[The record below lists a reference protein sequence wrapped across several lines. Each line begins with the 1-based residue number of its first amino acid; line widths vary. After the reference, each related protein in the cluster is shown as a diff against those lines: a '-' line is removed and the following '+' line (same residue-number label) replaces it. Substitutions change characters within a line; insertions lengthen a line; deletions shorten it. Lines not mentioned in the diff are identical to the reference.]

1 MNEELEVI
9 QSVGVEVIE
18 AQQRAEYD
26 IQIATA
32 KRYPRDL
39 KRVQNACIAIVTMDK
54 DTAEACRYALP
65 RGGKSLSG
73 PSVHLARIIA
83 QQYGNIRVD
92 ARVKQITDKQ
102 ITKEY
107 ANEIL
112 AHTADEFAEDVLK
125 LVKSKITVNQL
136 NALTSFAYNVG
147 VANLQ
152 KSTLLKLVNI
162 NPNDGNIAKEFL
174 KWNKAAGKVLNGLTN
189 RRIAESALYFT
200 K

>member
-1 MNEELEVI
+1 MKLSDKGYELIKKFEGYSDRPYKCPAGI
-9 QSVGVEVIE
+9 STIG
-18 AQQRAEYD
+18 
-26 IQIATA
+26 
-32 KRYPRDL
+32 
-39 KRVQNACIAIVTMDK
+39 
-54 DTAEACRYALP
+54 
-65 RGGKSLSG
+65 
-73 PSVHLARIIA
+73 
-83 QQYGNIRVD
+83 YGNTYYPNGTK
-92 ARVKQITDKQ
+92 VKITDKQ

-147 VANLQ
+147 VSNLQ

-174 KWNKAAGKVLNGLTN
+174 KWNKANGKVLNGLTN

>member
-1 MNEELEVI
+1 MKLSDKGYELI
-9 QSVGVEVIE
+9 
-18 AQQRAEYD
+18 
-26 IQIATA
+26 
-32 KRYPRDL
+32 KRFEGFSDRPYKCP
-39 KRVQNACIAIVTMDK
+39 AGISTI
-54 DTAEACRYALP
+54 
-65 RGGKSLSG
+65 G
-73 PSVHLARIIA
+73 
-83 QQYGNIRVD
+83 YGNTYYPNGTK
-92 ARVKQITDKQ
+92 VKITDKQ
-102 ITKEY
+102 ITREY

-112 AHTADEFAEDVLK
+112 AHIADEFAEDVLK

-147 VANLQ
+147 VANLA

-174 KWNKAAGKVLNGLTN
+174 KWNKAGGKILNGLTN

>member
-1 MNEELEVI
+1 MKLNDKGYELI
-9 QSVGVEVIE
+9 
-18 AQQRAEYD
+18 
-26 IQIATA
+26 
-32 KRYPRDL
+32 KRFEGYSSKPY
-39 KRVQNACIAIVTMDK
+39 KCPAGISTI
-54 DTAEACRYALP
+54 
-65 RGGKSLSG
+65 G
-73 PSVHLARIIA
+73 
-83 QQYGNIRVD
+83 YGNTYYPNGTK
-92 ARVKQITDKQ
+92 VKITDKQ

-174 KWNKAAGKVLNGLTN
+174 KWNKANGKVLNGLTN

>member
-1 MNEELEVI
+1 MKLSDKGYELI
-9 QSVGVEVIE
+9 
-18 AQQRAEYD
+18 
-26 IQIATA
+26 
-32 KRYPRDL
+32 KRFEGYSDRPY
-39 KRVQNACIAIVTMDK
+39 KCPAGISTI
-54 DTAEACRYALP
+54 
-65 RGGKSLSG
+65 G
-73 PSVHLARIIA
+73 
-83 QQYGNIRVD
+83 YGNTYYPNGTK
-92 ARVKQITDKQ
+92 VKITDKQ
-102 ITKEY
+102 ITREY

-125 LVKSKITVNQL
+125 LVKSKINVNQL

-189 RRIAESALYFT
+189 RRIAESSLYFT

>member
-1 MNEELEVI
+1 MKLNDK
-9 QSVGVEVIE
+9 G
-18 AQQRAEYD
+18 YD
-26 IQIATA
+26 LI
-32 KRYPRDL
+32 KRFEGYSDRPY
-39 KRVQNACIAIVTMDK
+39 KCPAGISTI
-54 DTAEACRYALP
+54 
-65 RGGKSLSG
+65 G
-73 PSVHLARIIA
+73 
-83 QQYGNIRVD
+83 YGNTYYPNGTK
-92 ARVKQITDKQ
+92 VKITDKQ

-112 AHTADEFAEDVLK
+112 AHTADEFAADVLK
-125 LVKSKITVNQL
+125 LVKSNITVNQL

-162 NPNDGNIAKEFL
+162 NPNDAMIAKEFL
-174 KWNKAAGKVLNGLTN
+174 KWNKAAGKELKGLTN

>member
-1 MNEELEVI
+1 MKLNAK
-9 QSVGVEVIE
+9 G
-18 AQQRAEYD
+18 YD
-26 IQIATA
+26 LI
-32 KRYPRDL
+32 KRFEGYSDRPY
-39 KRVQNACIAIVTMDK
+39 KCPAGISTI
-54 DTAEACRYALP
+54 
-65 RGGKSLSG
+65 G
-73 PSVHLARIIA
+73 
-83 QQYGNIRVD
+83 YGNTYYPNGTK
-92 ARVKQITDKQ
+92 VKITDKQ

-112 AHTADEFAEDVLK
+112 AHTADEFAADVLK
-125 LVKSKITVNQL
+125 LVKTNITVNQL

-162 NPNDGNIAKEFL
+162 NPNDAMIAKEFL
-174 KWNKAAGKVLNGLTN
+174 KWNKAAGKELKGLTN

>member
-1 MNEELEVI
+1 MKLSDKGYELIKKFEGYSDRPYKCPAGI
-9 QSVGVEVIE
+9 STIG
-18 AQQRAEYD
+18 
-26 IQIATA
+26 
-32 KRYPRDL
+32 
-39 KRVQNACIAIVTMDK
+39 
-54 DTAEACRYALP
+54 
-65 RGGKSLSG
+65 
-73 PSVHLARIIA
+73 
-83 QQYGNIRVD
+83 YGNTYYPNGTK
-92 ARVKQITDKQ
+92 VKITDKQ

-147 VANLQ
+147 VFNLQ

-174 KWNKAAGKVLNGLTN
+174 KWNKAAGKELKGLTN

>member
-1 MNEELEVI
+1 MKLNDKGYELI
-9 QSVGVEVIE
+9 
-18 AQQRAEYD
+18 
-26 IQIATA
+26 
-32 KRYPRDL
+32 KRFEGFSDRPYKCP
-39 KRVQNACIAIVTMDK
+39 AGISTI
-54 DTAEACRYALP
+54 
-65 RGGKSLSG
+65 G
-73 PSVHLARIIA
+73 
-83 QQYGNIRVD
+83 YGNTYYPNGTK
-92 ARVKQITDKQ
+92 VKITDKQ
-102 ITKEY
+102 ITREY

-112 AHTADEFAEDVLK
+112 AHIADEFAEDVLK

-147 VANLQ
+147 VANLA

-174 KWNKAAGKVLNGLTN
+174 KWNKAGGKVLNGLTN

>member
-1 MNEELEVI
+1 MKLSDKGYELI
-9 QSVGVEVIE
+9 
-18 AQQRAEYD
+18 
-26 IQIATA
+26 
-32 KRYPRDL
+32 KRFEGYSDRPY
-39 KRVQNACIAIVTMDK
+39 KCPAGISTI
-54 DTAEACRYALP
+54 
-65 RGGKSLSG
+65 G
-73 PSVHLARIIA
+73 
-83 QQYGNIRVD
+83 YGNTYYPNGTK
-92 ARVKQITDKQ
+92 VKITDKQ

-125 LVKSKITVNQL
+125 LVKSKINVNQL

>member
-1 MNEELEVI
+1 MKLSDKGYELI
-9 QSVGVEVIE
+9 
-18 AQQRAEYD
+18 
-26 IQIATA
+26 
-32 KRYPRDL
+32 KRFEGYSDRPY
-39 KRVQNACIAIVTMDK
+39 KCPAGISTI
-54 DTAEACRYALP
+54 
-65 RGGKSLSG
+65 G
-73 PSVHLARIIA
+73 
-83 QQYGNIRVD
+83 YGNTYYPNGTK
-92 ARVKQITDKQ
+92 VKITDKQ

-125 LVKSKITVNQL
+125 LVKSKINVNQL

-147 VANLQ
+147 VSNLQ

>member
-1 MNEELEVI
+1 MKLSDKGYELI
-9 QSVGVEVIE
+9 
-18 AQQRAEYD
+18 
-26 IQIATA
+26 
-32 KRYPRDL
+32 KRFEGYSDRPY
-39 KRVQNACIAIVTMDK
+39 KCPAGISTI
-54 DTAEACRYALP
+54 
-65 RGGKSLSG
+65 G
-73 PSVHLARIIA
+73 
-83 QQYGNIRVD
+83 YGNTYYPNGTK
-92 ARVKQITDKQ
+92 VKITDKA

-147 VANLQ
+147 VANLA

-174 KWNKAAGKVLNGLTN
+174 KWNKAGGKVLNGLTN

>member
-1 MNEELEVI
+1 MKLSDKGYELI
-9 QSVGVEVIE
+9 
-18 AQQRAEYD
+18 
-26 IQIATA
+26 
-32 KRYPRDL
+32 KRFEGFS
-39 KRVQNACIAIVTMDK
+39 DK
-54 DTAEACRYALP
+54 PYKCPAGISTI
-65 RGGKSLSG
+65 G
-73 PSVHLARIIA
+73 
-83 QQYGNIRVD
+83 YGNTYYPNGTK
-92 ARVKQITDKQ
+92 VKITDKQ
-102 ITKEY
+102 ITREY

-112 AHTADEFAEDVLK
+112 AHIADEFAEDVLK

-147 VANLQ
+147 VANLA

-174 KWNKAAGKVLNGLTN
+174 KWNKAGGKVLNGLTN